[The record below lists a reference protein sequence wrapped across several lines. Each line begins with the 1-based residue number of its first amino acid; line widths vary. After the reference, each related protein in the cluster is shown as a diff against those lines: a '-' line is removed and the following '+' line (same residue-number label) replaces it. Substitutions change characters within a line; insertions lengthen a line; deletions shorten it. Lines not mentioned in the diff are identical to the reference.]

1 MIGRTLALAAGFS
14 GAVGFSQF
22 PEFSQQYMQRLGGT
36 VDELQRVVAQFD
48 ADARALDLTRDEAI
62 SQLAQGGSFGAARA
76 DSMTENFQR
85 LSQLSNDLAAL
96 KGAGPFTRA
105 SLLPHLT
112 DPALVER
119 TWNDF
124 KPAVPLTFEGGSF
137 AAFGFG
143 LGALALTLLNR
154 VLGWVGG
161 LFRRRPKTV

>member
-1 MIGRTLALAAGFS
+1 MIGRTMVLAAGLS

-22 PEFSQQYMQRLGGT
+22 PEFSQQYLQRLGGT

-48 ADARALDLTRDEAI
+48 ADAQALDLTRDEAI
-62 SQLAQGGSFGAARA
+62 SQLSQGGAFGAARA

-85 LSQLSNDLAAL
+85 LSQLTNDLAAL
-96 KGAGPFTRA
+96 QGAGPFTRA

-119 TWNDF
+119 TWDDF

-137 AAFGFG
+137 AALGFG
-143 LGALALTLLNR
+143 LGALALT
-154 VLGWVGG
+154 VLGRMLGVIGG
-161 LFRRRPKTV
+161 LFRRRPKAA